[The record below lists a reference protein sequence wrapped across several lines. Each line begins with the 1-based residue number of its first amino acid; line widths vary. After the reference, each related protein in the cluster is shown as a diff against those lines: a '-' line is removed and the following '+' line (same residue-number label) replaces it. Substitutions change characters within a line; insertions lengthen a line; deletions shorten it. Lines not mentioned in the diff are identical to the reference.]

1 MFSLFVNLGFREGEK
16 RGGSWRNGRYLER
29 KTLYAA
35 CPCVCLHLVAINNSS
50 GGQLTASVLFV
61 FDLCGKKWFIATEIK
76 MYPYVIFLTFLK
88 IISPQL
94 E

>member
-1 MFSLFVNLGFREGEK
+1 MEDT
-16 RGGSWRNGRYLER
+16 WRGRY
-29 KTLYAA
+29 LYAA